1 MCVFPNI
8 QYVND
13 FVPLQGNDA
22 EALPPSPRAMFT
34 NLVNHGIVDNHF
46 LDGINNMYELEMTVF
61 ALIDHYPENGASL
74 ERIFHL
80 IQIWGGRTGR
90 GIYNRQPFHWA
101 DIEPL
106 YQAFIDFFRFI
117 QMIDDAI
124 LIDAFNEVNGFYDA
138 LHRSGYKGMNVAFIT
153 KHSRFW
159 MHRNL
164 PNEMLPIYDRT
175 FSVSIMLRGAPARLV
190 DLLDYWRAMVAKAE
204 RENVSLT
211 SLERQLFNYY

>member
-80 IQIWGGRTGR
+80 IQIWGF
-90 GIYNRQPFHWA
+90 IYFV
-101 DIEPL
+101 ISYL
-106 YQAFIDFFRFI
+106 Y
-117 QMIDDAI
+117 
-124 LIDAFNEVNGFYDA
+124 
-138 LHRSGYKGMNVAFIT
+138 
-153 KHSRFW
+153 
-159 MHRNL
+159 
-164 PNEMLPIYDRT
+164 
-175 FSVSIMLRGAPARLV
+175 
-190 DLLDYWRAMVAKAE
+190 
-204 RENVSLT
+204 
-211 SLERQLFNYY
+211 